1 MKEWRNEDDIS
12 WFRHQ
17 VWREGRESERMG
29 VMEQR
34 NVVFVEPSFPANQT
48 EFVRALHSVGA
59 RVIGIGERPKEFVAN
74 TMGEWLDLYEQVPSV
89 VHEESLVNVVEA
101 LQKRIPIH
109 RLEATVEAHVMPAA
123 RVREYCGIPGTS
135 TRTAFLCRDKPA
147 MKDVLREGGIPCA
160 RSMGSDDPAEIR
172 AFGADVG
179 YPLILKPRA
188 AAGAAG
194 TYRVD
199 SEDDLPKIFA
209 ETGVGRGASVAI
221 EEFVEGH
228 EGFYDTLTVGGQVAH
243 DFLTHYYPNV
253 LEAMRTRWIS
263 PQLITTNRIDSAE
276 DYAEVRE
283 LGRQVVEILGIET
296 SATHMEWFFGPKG
309 LRFSEIGCR
318 PPGVGAWDL
327 YCAANELDVYREWAM
342 AVVHGQVTGRP
353 SRKYS
358 AGIIALRPDQDGEIR
373 GYEGLEEIQRRF
385 GEWIIDVHLPPEGSP
400 TQPVDGGYMAN
411 AWIRMKHPDYDELRT
426 MLDTV
431 GKVVQVKAS

>member
-1 MKEWRNEDDIS
+1 
-12 WFRHQ
+12 
-17 VWREGRESERMG
+17 
-29 VMEQR
+29 MEQR

-59 RVIGIGERPKEFVAN
+59 RVIGIGERPKEVVAN
-74 TMGEWLDLYEQVPSV
+74 TIGQWLDHYEQVPSV
-89 VHEESLVNVVEA
+89 VHEESVVNVVEA
-101 LQKRIPIH
+101 LQKRMPIH
-109 RLEATVEAHVMPAA
+109 RLEATVEAHVMAAA
-123 RVREYCGIPGTS
+123 RVREHCGIPGTS

-147 MKDVLREGGIPCA
+147 MKDVLRKGGIPSA
-160 RSMGSDDPAEIR
+160 RSIGSDDPDEIR

-194 TYRVD
+194 TYRAD

-263 PQLITTNRIDSAE
+263 PQLITTNRIDSAD

-283 LGRQVVEILGIET
+283 LGRRVVELLGIET

-318 PPGVGAWDL
+318 PPGVGTWDL

-358 AGIIALRPDQDGEIR
+358 AGIIALRPDRDGEIR
-373 GYEGLEEIQRRF
+373 GYDGLDEIQRRF
-385 GEWIIDVHLPPEGSP
+385 GEWILDVHLPAEGSSRLCCEK
-400 TQPVDGGYMAN
+400 T
-411 AWIRMKHPDYDELRT
+411 HPG
-426 MLDTV
+426 V
-431 GKVVQVKAS
+431 S